1 MKSYLVFFDDVTAY
15 HGVVVKHER
24 KKIFRYL
31 AVIGIIQGSTLHIQ
45 SPKNMSMIFPA
56 NAPNINMSHVY
67 LQPPKTK
74 QINKKEKGTTVQK
87 IIYRIKKKKNSKN
100 RLSFDF
106 F

>member
-1 MKSYLVFFDDVTAY
+1 SLFAFISLQRKQIKTT
-15 HGVVVKHER
+15 KR
-24 KKIFRYL
+24 KKTKVFHYL
-31 AVIGIIQGSTLHIQ
+31 LTCFIIRPGR
-45 SPKNMSMIFPA
+45 
-56 NAPNINMSHVY
+56 
-67 LQPPKTK
+67 KTK